1 MLPGLSDQDGIPV
14 ILVNTSPKVVKQKPH
29 KVYLYRKANLPALK
43 ADLISFENDFCKD
56 GELTVDEMW
65 NSFKN
70 CLKTSMDKHIPSK
83 LVCKQ
88 NKTPWIDEK
97 VKRSHR
103 KKQRAYN
110 KARKTGRVEDWS
122 NFRKLRKS
130 THRTRFS
137 HRRYIRNFCLES
149 RKQFWSF
156 VKKLNPF
163 LSAHIPCVQ
172 SDGIL
177 QQNGI
182 PQ

>member
-1 MLPGLSDQDGIPV
+1 MIDLANDFGLEQFVTEPTTRQDSILELFFTNCPTLVEKSSMLPGLSDHDGIPV

-29 KVYLYRKANLPALK
+29 KVYLYKKANLPALK

-103 KKQRAYN
+103 R
-110 KARKTGRVEDWS
+110 S
-122 NFRKLRKS
+122 NVP
-130 THRTRFS
+130 TI
-137 HRRYIRNFCLES
+137 RRERLGGLKIGLTSER
-149 RKQFWSF
+149 
-156 VKKLNPF
+156 
-163 LSAHIPCVQ
+163 
-172 SDGIL
+172 
-177 QQNGI
+177 
-182 PQ
+182 